1 MRGIPKRVGG
11 EVKSPPT
18 ALRREHPFGKSA
30 MKAIGGAARWARSQ
44 ARRYPSS
51 KVGSPDLN
59 REGEEAPKGLSEP
72 GRFRAR
78 GSGPAK
84 AIIAIDVQ
92 EAGPPRKGIDR
103 NDRMAA
109 VPENKR
115 GKPRPSSGCP
125 VPVEL

>member
-1 MRGIPKRVGG
+1 
-11 EVKSPPT
+11 
-18 ALRREHPFGKSA
+18 
-30 MKAIGGAARWARSQ
+30 MKAIGGAARQARSR

-51 KVGSPDLN
+51 KADPPDLN

-78 GSGPAK
+78 GGRPAR

-92 EAGPPRKGIDR
+92 EAGPPGKGIDR

-109 VPENKR
+109 VPESKR
-115 GKPRPSSGCP
+115 GKPRPNSGCP
-125 VPVEL
+125 VRVEL